1 MQNFFGAE
9 EGGERCVDF
18 EGIFETLFISIYCF
32 KVISYTDS
40 IEREWRVF
48 FFMGKYACIH
58 IQRQKY
64 GNFRNFLTLHLCQ
77 KMSKNCENYHVS
89 VFEYE
94 YTRIFP

>member
-40 IEREWRVF
+40 IERMESIFFYGKIRV
-48 FFMGKYACIH
+48 YS
-58 IQRQKY
+58 Y
-64 GNFRNFLTLHLCQ
+64 
-77 KMSKNCENYHVS
+77 SKTE
-89 VFEYE
+89 
-94 YTRIFP
+94 IW